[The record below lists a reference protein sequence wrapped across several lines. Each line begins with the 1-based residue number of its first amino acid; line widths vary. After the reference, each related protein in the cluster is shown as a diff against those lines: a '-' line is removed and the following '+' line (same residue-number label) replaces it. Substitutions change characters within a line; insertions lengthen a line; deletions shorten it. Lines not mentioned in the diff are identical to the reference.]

1 MREQKMVKVDGV
13 NAQAQIFR
21 CDGECRKLLDPTR
34 KPMIVA
40 QQSFI
45 LQHPDG
51 FNEVVHVSNETG
63 GRFRY
68 YCLACFCRAKGCN
81 ATKDEHAKCNAALER
96 RTADLLAVRKEA
108 QRQERAAEAVQ
119 RPPKGKSKPN

>member
-1 MREQKMVKVDGV
+1 MREQKMVKVNGV

-40 QQSFI
+40 QQAFI

-51 FNEVVHVSNETG
+51 FNEVIHVSNEPG

-68 YCLACFCRAKGCN
+68 YCLGCFGG
-81 ATKDEHAKCNAALER
+81 
-96 RTADLLAVRKEA
+96 
-108 QRQERAAEAVQ
+108 
-119 RPPKGKSKPN
+119 RPGARHSCGTSEQLGPSS